1 VTVVAVFNPI
11 SRRASRGRDALV
23 RASVEFG
30 VTPPTFVFTSPDATG
45 AAQAR
50 RAVEEGASAVIAV
63 GGDGTVRDVATAL
76 AGTSVPLGV
85 VPTGTTNLFAINV
98 GLPRRDLLACAR
110 VALGGSTRAVDV
122 GVARAHRVGADA
134 TEHPFLFVAG
144 IGNDAATL
152 ADVSVGL
159 KRRIGWLAYL
169 VAGARHLCDP
179 LLDLVVDAGEP
190 RGVRTWSV
198 LAGNG
203 GRLPLG
209 IRVFQHDRID
219 DGVLNTLVLPL
230 RTPWQWVWVAAT
242 GVLGR
247 PFGPLEYGASER
259 LRVAAR
265 TPAPAQVDGDPI
277 GDVTALEMFVL
288 RGALVVRVAGDA
300 LKRGPQAWTT
310 TSTRWKSFTSV

>member
-1 VTVVAVFNPI
+1 M
-11 SRRASRGRDALV
+11 
-23 RASVEFG
+23 
-30 VTPPTFVFTSPDATG
+30 
-45 AAQAR
+45 
-50 RAVEEGASAVIAV
+50 IAV

-76 AGTSVPLGV
+76 AGVRAPGGGSHGDDQSVRHQRR
-85 VPTGTTNLFAINV
+85 
-98 GLPRRDLLACAR
+98 LPRRDLLACAR

-179 LLDLVVDAGEP
+179 LLDLVVDAGEL

-247 PFGPLEYGASER
+247 PFGPLEYGAVER
-259 LRVAAR
+259 L
-265 TPAPAQVDGDPI
+265 TITPQSPAPAHVDGDPI
-277 GDVTALEMFVL
+277 GDVRRWNVRSA
-288 RGALVVRVAGDA
+288 RGVGGAGHGERPETRA
-300 LKRGPQAWTT
+300 SGVERR
-310 TSTRWKSFTSV
+310 TSRAGVFTSV